1 MSYIVC
7 SNSTNDNEV
16 LQGIAS
22 ANSFQNHFRSPLE
35 VEANSEI
42 AVESVKINRADKF
55 DIVADDQFFVY
66 FGEELTTNTLS
77 GSVTTNGVAID
88 VPVGAYDISSMATA
102 LQDAINRAPL
112 NPAINGSAVVSVKS
126 DSNGLF
132 DGFQFSFT
140 SASRG
145 DALDY
150 GNGGVDPSRVVGG
163 NARTIS
169 RALTLAAS
177 GSSTLPFEFTEVG
190 SVVNCCETRS
200 TKLPDYADSF
210 RRYFTSECC
219 TRFQVPP
226 LANACGLC
234 VFDLQNKEAM
244 SGSGT
249 GGSWL
254 CGLSRPTTAY
264 SNYGYPYYLTQT
276 TQNSGA
282 KQSRF
287 LTGGTMCD
295 YWVEFSNACKTTGGI
310 DKLSVKQW
318 GKQGDPKQWLPEE
331 VQYYKDGASP
341 FKAFT
346 NGLTA
351 AGIIANSL
359 RYVIFELCGNELKL
373 YLSQTPT
380 ITAGK
385 TFFLVDSAQATAGA
399 NASLNFAPLGNS
411 EEFLHPVISLTTK
424 GQKVALVDFETF
436 DIPNFKFPTTASFRI
451 NPKNNFPKP
460 DNPIVAGTDWWSQA
474 ATSARGQKE
483 IRFNELRPST
493 LWYGN
498 PDAPTNYRYKN
509 LNGDGTIDYNV
520 VIIPNKETYTDNISA
535 YSQQLYV
542 IPINQNQANMGRML
556 GFQTFPQIKQSV
568 YGTPTS
574 SASGV
579 VFTSLNS
586 GEFAVSSCFVRL
598 NDLAIQSFNGAKSSM
613 SQIIYHIPR
622 FTNDGKQ
629 YGELYFNAPEK
640 TYIKLNNTDKII
652 LNNIKIDIVDRNEVI
667 VDDLQGSTIV
677 ALHIRKSSS

>member
-22 ANSFQNHFRSPLE
+22 AGSFQNHFRSPLE

-66 FGEELTTNTLS
+66 FGEELTANTLS

-88 VPVGAYDISSMATA
+88 VPVGAYDRNTMATA
-102 LQDAINRAPL
+102 LENAINKAPL

-132 DGFQFSFT
+132 DGFKFSFT
-140 SASRG
+140 SASIS
-145 DALDY
+145 DATEY
-150 GNGGVDPSRVVGG
+150 GNGGTDVSRVVEGNGG
-163 NARTIS
+163 TI
-169 RALTLAAS
+169 AANLNLADA
-177 GSSTLPFEFTEVG
+177 GTPLKKQFEFTKVG
-190 SVVNCCETRS
+190 SVLNCCQTRAS
-200 TKLPDYADSF
+200 VFPDYVGKGTRFFS
-210 RRYFTSECC
+210 SECC
-219 TRFQVPP
+219 ARFQVPP

-234 VFDLQNKEAM
+234 VFDLQSKEAM

-249 GGSWL
+249 GSWL

-264 SNYGYPYYLTQT
+264 SNFGYPYYLTNT
-276 TQNSGA
+276 AQNSGT
-282 KQSRF
+282 KQDRF
-287 LTGGTMCD
+287 LKNGTMCD
-295 YWVEFSNACKTTGGI
+295 YWVEFSNACKTTGGE
-310 DKLSVKQW
+310 DALLVKQW
-318 GKQGDPKQWLPEE
+318 GKQKDPQQWLPEE
-331 VQYYKDGASP
+331 VKYYEDGNSQ
-341 FKAFT
+341 FKGGT
-346 NGLTA
+346 PLNA
-351 AGIIANSL
+351 AGIVSNSL

-380 ITAGK
+380 IVSGK
-385 TFFLVDSAQATAGA
+385 TFFLVDSAQAAAGA

-411 EEFLHPVISLTTK
+411 EEFLHPVVSLTRED
-424 GQKVALVDFETF
+424 QKVALVDYDAF
-436 DIPNFKFPTTASFRI
+436 DIANFSFPTTSTFRI
-451 NPKNNFPKP
+451 NKKDNLPRR
-460 DNPIVAGTDWWSQA
+460 DNPLIAGSDWWSQA
-474 ATSARGQKE
+474 AISSRGQKE

-509 LNGDGTIDYNV
+509 LNSDGTIDYSV
-520 VIIPNKETYTDNISA
+520 VMIVNKENFIDDFNQYK
-535 YSQQLYV
+535 QKLYV
-542 IPINQNQANMGRML
+542 IPINQNNANMGRIL
-556 GFQTFPQIKQSV
+556 GFQTFSQIEQSV
-568 YGTPTS
+568 YGAPTT

-579 VFTSLNS
+579 AFDSLNA
-586 GEFAVSSCFVRL
+586 GEFAVSSCFVRV

-613 SQIIYHIPR
+613 SQMIYHIPR

-629 YGELYFNAPEK
+629 YGELYFTAPEK
-640 TYIKLNNTDKII
+640 TYIKLNNTDKMI

-677 ALHIRKSSS
+677 ALHIRKSTS

>member
-22 ANSFQNHFRSPLE
+22 AGSFQNHFRSPLE

-66 FGEELTTNTLS
+66 FGEELTANTLS

-88 VPVGAYDISSMATA
+88 VPVGAYDRNTMATA
-102 LQDAINRAPL
+102 LENAINKAPL

-132 DGFQFSFT
+132 DGFKFSFT
-140 SASRG
+140 SASIS
-145 DALDY
+145 DATEY
-150 GNGGVDPSRVVGG
+150 GNGGTDVSRVVEGNGG
-163 NARTIS
+163 TI
-169 RALTLAAS
+169 AANLNLADA
-177 GSSTLPFEFTEVG
+177 GTPLKKQFEFTKVG
-190 SVVNCCETRS
+190 SVLNCCQTRAS
-200 TKLPDYADSF
+200 VFPDYVGKGTRFFS
-210 RRYFTSECC
+210 SECC
-219 TRFQVPP
+219 ARFQVPP

-234 VFDLQNKEAM
+234 VFDLQSKEAM

-249 GGSWL
+249 GSWL

-264 SNYGYPYYLTQT
+264 SNFGYPYYLTNT
-276 TQNSGA
+276 AQNSGT
-282 KQSRF
+282 KQDRF
-287 LTGGTMCD
+287 LKNGTMCD
-295 YWVEFSNACKTTGGI
+295 YWVEFSNACKTTGGE
-310 DKLSVKQW
+310 DKLLVKQW
-318 GKQGDPKQWLPEE
+318 GKQKDPLQWLPEE
-331 VQYYKDGASP
+331 VKYYEDGNSQ
-341 FKAFT
+341 FKGGT
-346 NGLTA
+346 PLDA
-351 AGIIANSL
+351 AGIVSNSL

-380 ITAGK
+380 ITSGK
-385 TFFLVDSAQATAGA
+385 TFFLVDSAQAAAGA

-411 EEFLHPVISLTTK
+411 EEFLHPVVSLTRED
-424 GQKVALVDFETF
+424 QKVALVDYDAF
-436 DIPNFKFPTTASFRI
+436 DIANFSFPTTSTFRI
-451 NPKNNFPKP
+451 NKKDNLPRR
-460 DNPIVAGTDWWSQA
+460 DNPLIAGSDWWSQA
-474 ATSARGQKE
+474 AISSRGQKE

-509 LNGDGTIDYNV
+509 LNSDGTIDYSV
-520 VIIPNKETYTDNISA
+520 VMIVNKENFIDDFNQYK
-535 YSQQLYV
+535 QKLYV
-542 IPINQNQANMGRML
+542 IPINQNNANMGRIL
-556 GFQTFPQIKQSV
+556 GFQTFSQIEQSV
-568 YGTPTS
+568 YGAPTT

-579 VFTSLNS
+579 AFDSLNA
-586 GEFAVSSCFVRL
+586 GEFAVSSCFVRV

-613 SQIIYHIPR
+613 SQMIYHIPR

-629 YGELYFNAPEK
+629 YGELYFTAPEK
-640 TYIKLNNTDKII
+640 TYIKLNNTDKMI

-677 ALHIRKSSS
+677 ALHIRKSTS

>member
-22 ANSFQNHFRSPLE
+22 AGSFQNHFRSPLE

-66 FGEELTTNTLS
+66 FGEELTANTLS

-88 VPVGAYDISSMATA
+88 VPVGAYDRNTMATA
-102 LQDAINRAPL
+102 LENAINKAPL

-132 DGFQFSFT
+132 DGFKFSFT
-140 SASRG
+140 SASIS
-145 DALDY
+145 DATEY
-150 GNGGVDPSRVVGG
+150 GNGGTDVSRVVEGNGG
-163 NARTIS
+163 TI
-169 RALTLAAS
+169 AANLNLADA
-177 GSSTLPFEFTEVG
+177 GTPLKKQFEFTKVG
-190 SVVNCCETRS
+190 SVLNCCQTRAS
-200 TKLPDYADSF
+200 VFPDYVGKGTRFFS
-210 RRYFTSECC
+210 SECC
-219 TRFQVPP
+219 ARFQVPP

-234 VFDLQNKEAM
+234 VFDLQSKEAM

-249 GGSWL
+249 GSWL

-264 SNYGYPYYLTQT
+264 SNFGYPYYLTNT
-276 TQNSGA
+276 AQNSGT
-282 KQSRF
+282 KQDRF
-287 LTGGTMCD
+287 LKNGTMCD
-295 YWVEFSNACKTTGGI
+295 YWVEFSNACKTTGGQ
-310 DKLSVKQW
+310 DALLVKQW
-318 GKQGDPKQWLPEE
+318 GKQKDPQQWLPEE
-331 VQYYKDGASP
+331 VKYYDDGNSQ
-341 FKAFT
+341 FKGGT
-346 NGLTA
+346 PLNA
-351 AGIIANSL
+351 AGIVSNSL

-385 TFFLVDSAQATAGA
+385 TFFLVDSAQAAAGA

-411 EEFLHPVISLTTK
+411 EEFLHPVVSLTRED
-424 GQKVALVDFETF
+424 QKVALINYDAF
-436 DIPNFKFPTTASFRI
+436 DIVNFSFPTTSTFRI
-451 NPKNNFPKP
+451 NKKDNLPRR
-460 DNPIVAGTDWWSQA
+460 DNPLIAGSDWWSQ
-474 ATSARGQKE
+474 SAISSRGQKE

-509 LNGDGTIDYNV
+509 LNSDGTIDYSV
-520 VIIPNKETYTDNISA
+520 VMIVNKENFIDDFNQYK
-535 YSQQLYV
+535 QKLYV
-542 IPINQNQANMGRML
+542 IPINQNNANMGRIL
-556 GFQTFPQIKQSV
+556 GFQTFSQIEQSV
-568 YGTPTS
+568 YGAPTT

-579 VFTSLNS
+579 AFDSLNA
-586 GEFAVSSCFVRL
+586 GEFAVSSCFVRV

-613 SQIIYHIPR
+613 SQMIYHIPR

-629 YGELYFNAPEK
+629 YGELYFTAPEK
-640 TYIKLNNTDKII
+640 TYIKLNNTDKMI

-677 ALHIRKSSS
+677 ALHIRKSTS